1 MTDPDDYD
9 LHTGEEPASHFE
21 TPPSAH
27 GGIWLAVAV
36 VAVLAGIA
44 AYVLYPRRSVPAP
57 ASIAA
62 HAPAPAPTRALGGE
76 PEAVTIPP
84 LDESDPVVRDL
95 VRALS
100 THPQVLAW
108 LTTEGLIRNFVVVV
122 SNIGDGVTPANHL
135 RPLRPN
141 GSFQIAQRNGQTE
154 IDPRSYDRYNQLA
167 DAVASIDP
175 AGASRLYATLKP
187 RLQEAYAEL
196 GVLPASFDAALEHAI
211 VVLLQVPVVDGPI
224 QLDPKGIGYRFADPK
239 LEDLNGAQ
247 KPLLRMGPR
256 NVRSIQS
263 SLRRI
268 AVALGIPEER
278 LPQPSAR
285 SSVRR

>member
-1 MTDPDDYD
+1 MTDPDDYE
-9 LHTGEEPASHFE
+9 LQKSEEPASDFE
-21 TPPSAH
+21 AAPSAS
-27 GGIWLAVAV
+27 GGIWIAVAV
-36 VAVLAGIA
+36 VAVLAAIA
-44 AYVLYPRRSVPAP
+44 AYIFYTRRAAPAP
-57 ASIAA
+57 ASVAT
-62 HAPAPAPTRALGGE
+62 HAPAPEPTRALGGD

-108 LTTEGLIRNFVVVV
+108 LTTNGLIRNFAVVV

-141 GSFQIAQRNGQTE
+141 AAFQVVQRNGQTQ

-167 DAVASIDP
+167 DSVASVDP
-175 AGASRLYATLKP
+175 AGTSRLYATLKP
-187 RLQEAYAEL
+187 RLQEAYADL
-196 GVLPASFDAALEHAI
+196 GVRPASFDAALEHAI
-211 VVLLQVPVVDGPI
+211 VVLLQVPVVDGPV
-224 QLDPKGIGYRFADPK
+224 QVDPKGIGYRFADSK

-247 KPLLRMGPR
+247 KQLLRMGPR

-263 SLRRI
+263 SLHRI

-278 LPQPSAR
+278 LP
-285 SSVRR
+285 